1 MAAELLLHNATQA
14 ALVDAEDLAELRRWH
29 WFALGGYVVRQQRTA
44 TGSTLV
50 YLHRQLLRAS
60 RVEVVDHINNNR
72 LDNRRANLRLCS
84 QSENLANRPAPMP
97 HGYRGVYPEVR
108 GGNWRAQIKVQGKNR
123 RLGTFA
129 TRELAA
135 LAYDAAAL
143 AAFGR
148 FARLNFPDVVQEE
161 QLGLFDDSD
170 PFDVPA
176 PATRVDWIEIVQE
189 RRWREARAVAVG
201 QFDGQVDNCGIPF

>member
-1 MAAELLLHNATQA
+1 MTAELLLHNATQA
-14 ALVDAEDLAELRRWH
+14 ALVDLEDLAELRRWR
-29 WFALGGYVVRQQRTA
+29 WFELGGYVVRQQRTA
-44 TGSTLV
+44 TGTTLV

-108 GGNWRAQIKVQGKNR
+108 GGNWRAQIKVGGRNK
-123 RLGTFA
+123 RLGTYP
-129 TRELAA
+129 TPEAA
-135 LAYDAAAL
+135 ARAYDVAAL
-143 AAFGR
+143 AAWGR
-148 FARLNFPDVVQEE
+148 FARLNFPGETPA
-161 QLGLFDDSD
+161 QLGLDLEGD

-176 PATRVDWIEIVQE
+176 PVTRLDWYELRQL
-189 RRWREARAVAVG
+189 RAWREAGAVAIGAFSG
-201 QFDGQVDNCGIPF
+201 QIDNCGIEF